1 MSTTAAPRQITSSF
15 FSVLLILLICSA
27 VIAKELNLEVE
38 DADIDK
44 EIDEVAARYQV
55 PADIVKQNMMSA
67 GGFED
72 MKFNLLER
80 KVFDYVIE
88 NSDVEEV
95 DKIEGDEADDS
106 GSNGGG
112 ADE

>member
-1 MSTTAAPRQITSSF
+1 M
-15 FSVLLILLICSA
+15 
-27 VIAKELNLEVE
+27 
-38 DADIDK
+38 
-44 EIDEVAARYQV
+44 
-55 PADIVKQNMMSA
+55 VKQNMLSA